1 MRFDLFIELRYE
13 PVALVVLY
21 RDIADG
27 RGDKGA
33 DGIDDDVLHR
43 IAQRPRAP
51 TSIVPSASMNFCM
64 LSPSRPSKV
73 NSYISH
79 SEPIVTAKQKAKK
92 ATKNGERL
100 NIVFSFRLMM
110 VITIKPKK
118 PEHKTAEAVQ
128 N

>member
-1 MRFDLFIELRYE
+1 MRFDLFIELGYE

-43 IAQRPRAP
+43 IAQRLA
-51 TSIVPSASMNFCM
+51 
-64 LSPSRPSKV
+64 
-73 NSYISH
+73 YISH

-100 NIVFSFRLMM
+100 NIVFSFRFMM

-118 PEHKTAEAVQ
+118 PSIRLLKQCRIESQYGIT
-128 N
+128 

>member
-13 PVALVVLY
+13 PVALIVLN

-43 IAQRPRAP
+43 IAQRLAPDEHRA
-51 TSIVPSASMNFCM
+51 VCEHE
-64 LSPSRPSKV
+64 LLHV
-73 NSYISH
+73 
-79 SEPIVTAKQKAKK
+79 EPEQTVTAKQKAKK

-118 PEHKTAEAVQ
+118 PSIRLLKQCRIESQYGIT
-128 N
+128 